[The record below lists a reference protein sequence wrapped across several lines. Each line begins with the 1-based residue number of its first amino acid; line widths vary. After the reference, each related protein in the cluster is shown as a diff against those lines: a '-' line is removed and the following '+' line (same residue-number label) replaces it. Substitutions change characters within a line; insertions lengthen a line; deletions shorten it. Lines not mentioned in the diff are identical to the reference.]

1 MRRGG
6 ALALSLTAL
15 AFAAA
20 GAHAGSLIVRDG
32 AGLWRVTDD
41 PAGGEGDL
49 LLKHLVDGTRPDARF
64 GQGGQTAFTQP
75 GAGQAPASVRVDAS
89 RRIWMVSNGVVGE
102 RPQPLVARFTADG
115 VPDLRWGVRGEIKLA
130 PGGFAIKP
138 FDLLP
143 LSDGSVLV
151 AGATAGS
158 ATPRAIVFHLNANGS
173 LDGRFG
179 NGGVWQR
186 PDDGA
191 GAIATSLAAND
202 DGQAVVTVAVR
213 GASPQAE
220 LWAMTLA
227 APALIQ
233 RAPLDASG
241 DGEELHA
248 DWVADHWAFSGLA
261 GPTDIV
267 PAASLTPRAAAPI
280 AQAEPG
286 DTGSGGLNPFVPEA
300 ASAPETAADN
310 GGPPWTWIVVALVLV
325 AAIAGVFAKRSR
337 RPQTLLR
344 KPPDR

>member
-1 MRRGG
+1 MRRGLA
-6 ALALSLTAL
+6 ALALAL
-15 AFAAA
+15 AGAA
-20 GAHAGSLIVRDG
+20 AHAGSLVVRDG
-32 AGLWRVTDD
+32 AGMWRVTDD
-41 PAGGEGDL
+41 PRGGEGDL

-64 GQGGQTAFTQP
+64 GQDGQTAFTQP
-75 GAGQAPASVRVDAS
+75 SAGPSPASVRVDAS
-89 RRIWMVSNGVVGE
+89 RRIWMVSDGAVGE
-102 RPQPLVARFTADG
+102 QPRPLVARFTAEG
-115 VPDLRWGVRGEIKLA
+115 VPDLQWGVRGEIQLA

-143 LSDGSVLV
+143 LADGSVLV
-151 AGATAGS
+151 AGATAGG

-179 NGGVWQR
+179 NGGVWLR
-186 PDDGA
+186 PGDGP

-202 DGQAVVTVAVR
+202 YGLAVVTVAVR

-227 APALIQ
+227 APTLIQ

-248 DWVADHWAFSGLA
+248 NWLADHWTFSGLA

-267 PAASLTPRAAAPI
+267 PAASLTPQATAPRSQP
-280 AQAEPG
+280 APG
-286 DTGSGGLNPFVPEA
+286 DAGAGGLNPFVPEA
-300 ASAPETAADN
+300 ASAPEQTAGND
-310 GGPPWTWIVVALVLV
+310 GPPWRWIVLALVLI
-325 AAIAGVFAKRSR
+325 AAVVGVFAKGSR

>member
-6 ALALSLTAL
+6 AIAVSLTAL
-15 AFAAA
+15 AFAAPT
-20 GAHAGSLIVRDG
+20 AHAGSLIVHDG

-49 LLKHLVDGTRPDARF
+49 LLKHLVDATRPDARF
-64 GQGGQTAFTQP
+64 GQEGQTAFTQP
-75 GAGQAPASVRVDAS
+75 GAAQAPASVRVDVS
-89 RRIWMVSNGVVGE
+89 RRIWMVSNGAVAE

-115 VPDLRWGVRGEIKLA
+115 APDPRWGVHGEIQLA
-130 PGGFAIKP
+130 PVGFAIKP

-143 LSDGSVLV
+143 LADGSVLV
-151 AGATAGS
+151 AGATVGS

-186 PDDGA
+186 PGDG

-213 GASPQAE
+213 GASSQAE

-233 RAPLDASG
+233 SAPLDASG

-248 DWVADHWAFSGLA
+248 DWAVDHWAFNSLA
-261 GPTDIV
+261 GPTNIV
-267 PAASLTPRAAAPI
+267 PPASLTPRTAAPI
-280 AQAEPG
+280 AQPAPG
-286 DTGSGGLNPFVPEA
+286 DTGSGALNPFVPEA
-300 ASAPETAADN
+300 ASAPQAGADN
-310 GGPPWTWIVVALVLV
+310 DGPPWTWIVVALVL
-325 AAIAGVFAKRSR
+325 AAIAGGFAQRSR
-337 RPQTLLR
+337 RAQTLLR